1 LTLNICLLN
10 FPDCPIAA
18 AVKMSGRC
26 GPASDKTDRRQGG
39 RTKRLH
45 SSPGQLPSGALLD
58 QFQQLKTEKEKL
70 QQEGQEAAGARVE
83 GGEEEKKD
91 AVGTEELSEPILPI
105 KAETGASSGRMGVKA
120 VTMCRGWLGVSTLLT
135 CLALL
140 LGLAGLT
147 VWCLSLGLDPD
158 QYLVLLDAGSVHTSV
173 YTYRASRSNQGQLNA
188 TETHF
193 CELGQTGI
201 SSFVH
206 SPAEAARFV
215 SESDC
220 VQESVKL
227 VPRAVLPHSSLVLGS
242 TAGMRLLRLSQPA
255 IAQQIL
261 ANLSLALGGAV
272 RGLEANAIVLGGTE
286 EGRAGWLTAA
296 MLSKGRVGALDW
308 GGASAQ
314 LTRPVADAAPDSRL
328 NEVPLYS
335 RSHMCYGQAEARARH
350 KATLASTAMLNMTS
364 ATKVIMVED
373 PCLPPGATTTAVP
386 AASLFLS
393 PCTTPANMTTMLQL
407 GNSTKTVQFIPS
419 VLEAAA
425 RRRQCAALV
434 QEQFQPRSCRAQW
447 AVQPGEETCLDPDTI
462 PPPPPLPHLAFSTYW
477 YLVKG
482 LGLPESFQ
490 LSVYRAAVERVC
502 ERNMTDLAL
511 TRLGGVAPAACF
523 QAQFML
529 ELLTTGYH
537 FDNSSWERIRF
548 VRRVN
553 GAEVGWTFGY
563 AVMQADRGQH
573 EQESSSSLVSLLCLA
588 GVVTML
594 ATAAWCKV
602 CRPGSN
608 YNRLRENAV

>member
-1 LTLNICLLN
+1 
-10 FPDCPIAA
+10 
-18 AVKMSGRC
+18 MSGQC
-26 GPASDKTDRRQGG
+26 EPASADSRQGG

-45 SSPGQLPSGALLD
+45 SSPGQLPSGALLE
-58 QFQQLKTEKEKL
+58 QFKQLKAEKEKL
-70 QQEGQEAAGARVE
+70 QQEGQEAAGARIE
-83 GGEEEKKD
+83 GGGKEEEKD

-105 KAETGASSGRMGVKA
+105 KAETGESSDRTGIKA
-120 VTMCRGWLGVSTLLT
+120 VTMCRGRGWLAVSILLS

-147 VWCLSLGLDPD
+147 VWCLSLGPDPE

-173 YTYRASRSNQGQLNA
+173 YTYRASWSSQGQLNV

-206 SPAEAARFV
+206 SPAGAAQFV

-220 VQESVKL
+220 VQESVKR
-227 VPRAVLPHSSLVLGS
+227 VPRAVVPHSSLMLGS
-242 TAGMRLLRLSQPA
+242 TAGMRLLQLSQPA

-261 ANLSLALGGAV
+261 ANLSLALGGAG

-296 MLSKGRVGALDW
+296 KLSKGRVGALDW

-314 LTRPVADAAPDSRL
+314 LTRPAATAAPDSRL
-328 NEVPLYS
+328 DQLPLYS

-350 KATLASTAMLNMTS
+350 RAALASTAMLNMTS
-364 ATKVIMVED
+364 ATEVIMVED
-373 PCLPPGATTTAVP
+373 PCLPPDATTTAVP

-393 PCTTPANMTTMLQL
+393 PCTTPANMTTMLR
-407 GNSTKTVQFIPS
+407 NTTTRVQFIPS

-425 RRRQCAALV
+425 RRRQCAVLV
-434 QEQFQPRSCRAQW
+434 QEQFRPHSCRAQW
-447 AVQPGEETCLDPDTI
+447 VEQPGEETCLDPATI

-477 YLVKG
+477 YLVDG

-502 ERNMTDLAL
+502 ERNMTDPAL

-537 FDNSSWERIRF
+537 FNDSSWEAIRF

-553 GAEVGWTFGY
+553 GAEVGWTLGY
-563 AVMQADRGQH
+563 AVMQADRRQH
-573 EQESSSSLVSLLCLA
+573 EQELSSSLVCLLSLA

-602 CRPGSN
+602 SRAGSN
-608 YNRLRENAV
+608 YNRLRENAVV